1 MSGETSGFDGL
12 EAFRKTYFE
21 ECAELLDAT
30 YGYLAA
36 LENGDADQE
45 IVHALFRAVHSIKGG
60 GGAFGLKRLVG
71 FAHGLETLMDMV
83 RDGRVALGAETLR
96 LLLRSADMLSDLVNG
111 ARVGNDLPA
120 GTEDNLLHELITTA
134 EAIQPAPAQGETT
147 ATTASQQ
154 RWHIRFIP
162 RASLYASA
170 NEPLLIF
177 RDLAR
182 LGPLSV
188 RADVSRL
195 PDLASFDPTQAYLS
209 WELALEAATTRD
221 RIADAFE
228 FVADEC
234 DLTIEAAAAS
244 TPTLGESTE
253 PVADAGPQIAR
264 PEANRN
270 AHSIRID
277 VDKIDR
283 LVNLIGELVINQA
296 MLLQVGSTL
305 PPDLCP
311 GLTTGLESLS
321 QHLREL
327 QESVMAIRAQPVRS
341 VFSRMPRLIREVCG
355 QLGKSARLVISGE
368 GTEIDKTVIEQLTDP
383 LTHLLRNAVDHGIET
398 PDQRAAAGKPP
409 QGTILLSAE
418 HRSGRIVIEIA
429 DDGDGIDR
437 DRVVAKARQRGLVGP
452 DATLSPEEIDDLIFM
467 PGFSTAEA
475 VSDISGRGVG
485 LDVVRR
491 NIHALGGRISVTSS
505 AGLGS
510 RFTLSLP
517 LTLAILDGMAVAVGA
532 ETYIIPLTNIMES
545 LRPRREALHPIVGRG
560 HVLAIRGEY
569 LPLLYLHR
577 VFGIA
582 NAEEDACKG
591 IVVIVESERS
601 GRFGIVVDEMLGQ
614 QQVVVKSLEANF
626 GAVDGTGGATILG
639 NGRVAL
645 ILDAARLLEMA
656 GTNTTSLTYPQLQQS
671 QAA

>member
-1 MSGETSGFDGL
+1 MTGENAGFDGF
-12 EAFRKTYFE
+12 ESFRQTYFE

-36 LENGDADQE
+36 LENGDADAE
-45 IVHALFRAVHSIKGG
+45 TVHGLFRAVHSIKGG

-71 FAHGLETLMDMV
+71 FAHGLETLMDIV
-83 RDGRVALGAETLR
+83 RDGRIALGPETLR
-96 LLLRSADMLSDLVNG
+96 LLLRAADMLADLVNG
-111 ARVGNDLPA
+111 ARAGQDLPA
-120 GTEDNLLHELITTA
+120 GAEDSLLRELAAAAGDVRADPATRD
-134 EAIQPAPAQGETT
+134 EAATGDAPL
-147 ATTASQQ
+147 Q
-154 RWHIRFIP
+154 RWHIRFAP

-170 NEPLLIF
+170 NEPLLIV

-182 LGPLSV
+182 LGTLSV
-188 RADVSRL
+188 QADASRL
-195 PDLASFDPTQAYLS
+195 PDLASFDPSEAYLA
-209 WELALEAATTRD
+209 WDLALEAAVPRE

-234 DLTIEAAAAS
+234 DLLIEPAAPSGPAQA
-244 TPTLGESTE
+244 E
-253 PVADAGPQIAR
+253 PLADAGGQAAKPDTG
-264 PEANRN
+264 RN

-296 MLLQVGSTL
+296 MLVQVGGAL

-383 LTHLLRNAVDHGIET
+383 LTHLLRNALDHGIEA
-398 PDQRAAAGKPP
+398 PDQRAALGKPR
-409 QGTILLSAE
+409 QGTIQLSAE
-418 HRSGRIVIEIA
+418 HRSGRIVIEVA
-429 DDGDGIDR
+429 DDGAGIDR
-437 DRVVAKARQRGLVGP
+437 DRVLAKARQRGLVAA
-452 DATLSPEEIDDLIFM
+452 DAALTPEEIDDLIFM

-485 LDVVRR
+485 MDVVRR
-491 NIHALGGRISVTSS
+491 NIHALGGRISVTSA
-505 AGLGS
+505 AGVGS

-517 LTLAILDGMAVAVGA
+517 LTLAILDGMTVAVGG

-545 LRPRREALHPIVGRG
+545 LRPRREDLHPVVGRG
-560 HVLAIRGEY
+560 HVLAIRG
-569 LPLLYLHR
+569 
-577 VFGIA
+577 
-582 NAEEDACKG
+582 
-591 IVVIVESERS
+591 
-601 GRFGIVVDEMLGQ
+601 
-614 QQVVVKSLEANF
+614 
-626 GAVDGTGGATILG
+626 
-639 NGRVAL
+639 
-645 ILDAARLLEMA
+645 
-656 GTNTTSLTYPQLQQS
+656 
-671 QAA
+671 